1 MEQKNKKIENI
12 EKAEKVAQVIDKGVV
27 KADEIVDNMKKK
39 SGDLGSKI
47 QVGLIIIVVLALVR
61 DSGLLWTALGVFA
74 LLFLTKILGIVKKQM
89 TPSEKQKE
97 KSQEKI
103 EEKK

>member
-1 MEQKNKKIENI
+1 MEQKDKKIEHI

-47 QVGLIIIVVLALVR
+47 QIGLIIIVVLALVR
-61 DSGLLWTALGVFA
+61 DTGLMWTAIGVFA
-74 LLFLTKILGIVKKQM
+74 LLFLTKILGVVKKQM
-89 TPSEKQKE
+89 TPAPKVEEKT
-97 KSQEKI
+97 